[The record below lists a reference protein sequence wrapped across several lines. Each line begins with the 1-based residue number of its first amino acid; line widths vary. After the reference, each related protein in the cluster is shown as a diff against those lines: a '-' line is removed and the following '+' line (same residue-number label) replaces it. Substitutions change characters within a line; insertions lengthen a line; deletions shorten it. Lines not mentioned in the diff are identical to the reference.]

1 MSIRYHYDQDGVD
14 DVPLAIHRTFLSR
27 DGKSKAPVDPQKMML
42 GPCRG
47 GAVRLTPLSEVLM
60 VGEGIETCLAA
71 RQATG
76 HAVWAALSTSGLPA
90 LDLPAKVRDVIV
102 LADGDDAGEAAA
114 RTAAQRWKRD
124 GRRVRIA
131 RPPNGI
137 DFNDML
143 LGLTPANEGAHHD
156 ERN

>member
-1 MSIRYHYDQDGVD
+1 MVALVTSGVD

-27 DGKSKAPVDPQKMML
+27 DGTCKAPVDPQKMMM

-47 GAVRLTPLSEVLM
+47 GAVRLLPLGEMLM
-60 VGEGIETCLAA
+60 IGEGIETCLAA
-71 RQATG
+71 MKATG
-76 HAVWAALSTSGLPA
+76 HAVWAALSTSGLRA

-102 LADGDDAGEAAA
+102 LADGDDPGQAAA
-114 RTAAQRWKRD
+114 KSAAMRWKR
-124 GRRVRIA
+124 GGVRVRIA
-131 RPPNGI
+131 KPPNGL

-143 LGLTPANEGAHHD
+143 LGRTPANEGAHHD